1 MKFFNQDYCR
11 LLHRLRRRQSR
22 RRRRNGSDGGRHTVE
37 ILQCAAQKPLYFE
50 EKAQGHYSLCFKN
63 HCERSSTNLLL
74 NAAMLDMQFLLG
86 LQTHK

>member
-11 LLHRLRRRQSR
+11 LLHRLRRRQRRR
-22 RRRRNGSDGGRHTVE
+22 RRRRNGDGGRHTVE